1 MAVGRIMIRQNAL
14 VAAASVPLLL
24 LVHQSSAQSPY
35 DAEARTALAK
45 EINQTYGDIVSPS
58 LSIAE
63 LFDIKNRLDK
73 ADSIAQEYSVDLDYR
88 QFSFTELCDFE
99 SRIELA
105 NEINR
110 KYGRNLDWKQ
120 YGYRELLQIDEQL
133 RSEAQA
139 ANN

>member
-1 MAVGRIMIRQNAL
+1 MMRQNAL
-14 VAAASVPLLL
+14 AAAVSLPLLL

-35 DAEARTALAK
+35 DQEARTALAS
-45 EINQTYGDIVSPS
+45 EINQTYGNIVNPS

-73 ADSIAQEYSVDLDYR
+73 ADSIAQKFNVDLDYR
-88 QFSFTELCDFE
+88 QFSFVELCDFE

-105 NEINR
+105 NEVNR

-133 RSEAQA
+133 SSEAQA
-139 ANN
+139 ASN